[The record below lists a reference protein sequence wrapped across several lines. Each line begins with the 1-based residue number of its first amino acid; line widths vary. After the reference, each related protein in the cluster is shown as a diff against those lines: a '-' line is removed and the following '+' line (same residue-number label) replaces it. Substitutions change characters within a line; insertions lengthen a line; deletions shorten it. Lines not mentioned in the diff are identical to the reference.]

1 MELSF
6 GVGGVDTPPMEDD
19 SPAAPA
25 ASSKRRKGEAEK
37 VEKVDVKKKV
47 KEELTEKVD
56 VKKKTKDGLTEK
68 VDVKKKRN
76 QEPAEKVDV
85 KKRKE
90 EPAEKVDVK
99 KRKAEPAEK
108 VDVKKRKEE
117 PAEKVDPMKKKNEEP
132 REKVDEKRRK
142 NDDEMVEKVAGKRRR
157 KDDGLAEKE
166 KKDDS
171 KLPERLDP
179 NQEVMVGMMRLK
191 PKAMPKK
198 DVKNEEGVRRKE
210 VEDVR
215 REKVEKAVKSDEE
228 IAAEKLADEVKAA
241 VVENIRMGQEEGNTK
256 LAIIHE
262 IAKEWAKRNQ
272 EVEKKKDFERQ
283 VSRLLENWLEMKENL
298 KMSTEDHPEGIW
310 IKVPL
315 PRIPSSSAK
324 KENKMDD
331 EKKMDGKKKEKSED
345 DDEWWY
351 GWLESEEDWWNWV
364 WDSDLNGYTKDDVEW
379 YWVYNEEEDV
389 WEWRWYEE
397 EWDEDEQVDK
407 KLKEA
412 KVVPPPR
419 TRNLHVPPPLKV
431 AGKPIYPKQMP
442 AQSGGASS
450 RASHAWYIYIYVNM

>member
-324 KENKMDD
+324 KENRWWWVVVWLVGVGGGLVELGVGFGPERLHERRCRMVLGIQRGRRCVGVEVVWRRVGWRWAGGQEVK
-331 EKKMDGKKKEKSED
+331 GSE
-345 DDEWWY
+345 
-351 GWLESEEDWWNWV
+351 GRTT
-364 WDSDLNGYTKDDVEW
+364 TKDAQPACSAAAEGSWKTYLPKADACTK
-379 YWVYNEEEDV
+379 
-389 WEWRWYEE
+389 WR
-397 EWDEDEQVDK
+397 
-407 KLKEA
+407 
-412 KVVPPPR
+412 R
-419 TRNLHVPPPLKV
+419 
-431 AGKPIYPKQMP
+431 KQ
-442 AQSGGASS
+442 
-450 RASHAWYIYIYVNM
+450 